1 MNSFSFRVKDL
12 RNPAKKWKLEKNAQQ
27 LYMTG
32 TVLLYQVT
40 TIEDK
45 NNYIYIYILGL
56 NSYRPFSSRQ
66 CLKEFDI
73 AGCQYCCGGRWTQAA
88 EEIQTADAAQD

>member
-1 MNSFSFRVKDL
+1 MWQCTGSQKVDHARVNSFSFRVKDL

-45 NNYIYIYILGL
+45 NNNIGIEFLPTILFKAM
-56 NSYRPFSSRQ
+56 S
-66 CLKEFDI
+66 
-73 AGCQYCCGGRWTQAA
+73 
-88 EEIQTADAAQD
+88 